1 MVSGEKLALVRGIAS
16 YCALGRRPGA
26 RQLFWNAPGRS
37 SWKDAERSTYE
48 CKSRLRFK
56 IAFVVEGLPDFTAP
70 PNTPDPRALLG
81 CRRMQKVRN
90 TKRPGRQAPGN
101 APDPPN

>member
-1 MVSGEKLALVRGIAS
+1 MLEEDG
-16 YCALGRRPGA
+16 LGRDNCSGMLQEDPAGRMRSAPHT
-26 RQLFWNAPGRS
+26 NANLAYDS
-37 SWKDAERSTYE
+37 KT
-48 CKSRLRFK
+48 
-56 IAFVVEGLPDFTAP
+56 AFVVEGLPDFTAP